1 MTMRGRCRCGCI
13 LIFPLTRTGYK
24 QVCPQCKSVVRL
36 KASQKQNKRRASP
49 PKIMGKS
56 AEGWRKCSCG
66 EMIQVSENTMPEKV
80 TCPFC
85 HGPIVPGVST
95 DSGDLP
101 LPVFDND
108 ETNDQ
113 PPLSTEELESLS
125 RELSANDPVSE
136 SELKEQSVSGWERGV
151 QVCQSCG
158 ELLGMGANTCRHCGY
173 AS

>member
-1 MTMRGRCRCGCI
+1 M
-13 LIFPLTRTGYK
+13 
-24 QVCPQCKSVVRL
+24 
-36 KASQKQNKRRASP
+36 
-49 PKIMGKS
+49 
-56 AEGWRKCSCG
+56 KCSCG
-66 EMIQVSENTMPEKV
+66 EMIQVSGNTMPEKG

-108 ETNDQ
+108 ETNDP

-136 SELKEQSVSGWERGV
+136 SELKEKSVSGWERGV